1 MTVESSA
8 SATWEGD
15 LASGQGTVR
24 PASGAFPELSLTWH
38 RRAESR
44 ETGTSPE
51 ELIAAAHASCFAMA
65 LSHGLATAGFPPR
78 HLDTSARVTF
88 GMPAGISAIHLTV
101 KGKCSRHRR
110 CGLLGG
116 RRRCEGELPRL
127 QGARSRSHHSRG
139 DPRAVTTGCAD
150 PLAAVCRFAGDGIP
164 IACGWYASLRQPT
177 GERDHACAG

>member
-1 MTVESSA
+1 LILVSLVTKEQLMTVDSSA

-65 LSHGLATAGFPPR
+65 LSHGLATAGFPPK
-78 HLDTSARVTF
+78 HIDTSARVTF
-88 GMPAGISAIHLTV
+88 GTAGISAIHLTV
-101 KGKCSRHRR
+101 KGKVP
-110 CGLLGG
+110 GID
-116 RRRCEGELPRL
+116 
-127 QGARSRSHHSRG
+127 A
-139 DPRAVTTGCAD
+139 AVFSAAVDDAKANCPVSKA
-150 PLAAVCRFAGDGIP
+150 LAAVP
-164 IACGWYASLRQPT
+164 ITAEATL
-177 GERDHACAG
+177 EL

>member
-44 ETGTSPE
+44 EIGTSPE

-65 LSHGLATAGFPPR
+65 LSAGLATAGFPAK
-78 HLDTSARVTF
+78 HLDTNARVTF
-88 GMPAGISAIHLTV
+88 GTPAGISAIHLTV
-101 KGKCSRHRR
+101 KGKVPGIDAAVFSAAVDD
-110 CGLLGG
+110 
-116 RRRCEGELPRL
+116 
-127 QGARSRSHHSRG
+127 ARANCPVSK
-139 DPRAVTTGCAD
+139 A
-150 PLAAVCRFAGDGIP
+150 LAAVP
-164 IACGWYASLRQPT
+164 ITAEATL
-177 GERDHACAG
+177 EL

>member
-44 ETGTSPE
+44 DIGTSPE

-65 LSHGLATAGFPPR
+65 LSNGLATAGFPPK

-88 GMPAGISAIHLTV
+88 GAPEGISAIHLTV
-101 KGKCSRHRR
+101 KGKVP
-110 CGLLGG
+110 GID
-116 RRRCEGELPRL
+116 
-127 QGARSRSHHSRG
+127 A
-139 DPRAVTTGCAD
+139 AVFSAAVDDAKANCPVSKA
-150 PLAAVCRFAGDGIP
+150 LAAVP
-164 IACGWYASLRQPT
+164 ITAEATL
-177 GERDHACAG
+177 EL

>member
-1 MTVESSA
+1 LILVSLVTKEQLMTVDSSA

-65 LSHGLATAGFPPR
+65 LSHGLATAGFPPK
-78 HLDTSARVTF
+78 HIDTSARVTF
-88 GMPAGISAIHLTV
+88 GTAGISAIHLTV
-101 KGKCSRHRR
+101 KGKVP
-110 CGLLGG
+110 GID
-116 RRRCEGELPRL
+116 
-127 QGARSRSHHSRG
+127 A
-139 DPRAVTTGCAD
+139 AVFSAAVDDSKANCPVSKA
-150 PLAAVCRFAGDGIP
+150 LAAVP
-164 IACGWYASLRQPT
+164 ITAEATL
-177 GERDHACAG
+177 EL